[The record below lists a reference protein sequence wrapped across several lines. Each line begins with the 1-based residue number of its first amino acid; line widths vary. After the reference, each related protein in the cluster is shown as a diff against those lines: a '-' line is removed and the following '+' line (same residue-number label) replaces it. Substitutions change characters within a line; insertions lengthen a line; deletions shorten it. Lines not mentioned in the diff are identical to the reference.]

1 VEARTLA
8 TSSRDS
14 CKAPR
19 CTRLS
24 LVSEC
29 LINRTTPLPE
39 THTRSLLRSY
49 IHSYTRL
56 AHSHSPNDG
65 PRNTHTRTH
74 AIQLRSIY
82 AVLYCQHQDD
92 LTVNNDA

>member
-1 VEARTLA
+1 MEARTLA
-8 TSSRDS
+8 TSSHDS

-65 PRNTHTRTH
+65 PRNTHTRTRTQSSS
-74 AIQLRSIY
+74 ALSMP
-82 AVLYCQHQDD
+82 YC
-92 LTVNNDA
+92 TVSTKMISP